1 MPKSPKAKWL
11 LFGVALFA
19 LLIFGAAIGP
29 IVSKSDPYLEKPAVH
44 LPAQAIFP
52 ADEREKAAEGGNL
65 GWTRFAVTNSMLSSW
80 ITTVVLLLIFIVAAA
95 RAKLVPGRFQGF
107 VEAIIEGLLGFTES
121 MVGKEMGRKFFP
133 IIATIFLFVL
143 FNAWMGLL
151 PIYPSLGWEP
161 KEEAKAEQV
170 NGADGDHADDE
181 HAETG
186 GHEISRVDLL
196 RPAGTDVNMPL
207 ALAIVAFIFIEFWG
221 IRRLGLSYF
230 GKFIRLKGLFRGPK
244 YLFAGAIDAFVGV
257 LEGLSEVI
265 RLVSFTFRLFGNMLA
280 GKILILIS
288 AFLVPFVFSVPFY
301 GLEILVGFIQAM
313 IFAGLTLTF
322 AALAIAQHE
331 E

>member
-1 MPKSPKAKWL
+1 MGQSVLVKRLPIIVGIGL
-11 LFGVALFA
+11 IA
-19 LLIFGAAIGP
+19 LLVFGAAIGP
-29 IVSKSDPYLEKPAVH
+29 IVSKDEPYLEKPGVH

-52 ADEREKAAEGGNL
+52 SDERLESSKGNIL
-65 GWTRFAVTNSMLSSW
+65 GWTGIAITNSMLSSW
-80 ITTVVLLLIFIVAAA
+80 ITSVVLLGLFVAAA
-95 RAKLVPGRFQGF
+95 AKKKLVPGRLQGS
-107 VEAIIEGLLGFTES
+107 VEAIVEGLLGFTES
-121 MVGKEMGRKFFP
+121 MVGPEMGRKFLP

-151 PIYPSLGWEP
+151 PIYPSLGWNPTESTIN
-161 KEEAKAEQV
+161 ESV
-170 NGADGDHADDE
+170 HGDS
-181 HAETG
+181 
-186 GHEISRVDLL
+186 GHHTPSRVDLL

-207 ALAIVAFIFIEFWG
+207 ALALVSFVFVEFWG
-221 IRRLGLSYF
+221 IRRLGLGYF
-230 GKFIRLKGLFRGPK
+230 GKFVRVKGLFRGPK
-244 YLFAGAIDAFVGV
+244 YWFAGAIDAFVGI

-322 AALAIAQHE
+322 ATLAIAHHDE
-331 E
+331 